1 MRRHRQ
7 AFLFQKDKTLP
18 MIHPKK
24 AFVAAAGIGKRM
36 RPLTATTPKPLIEV
50 CGKSLIDYGL
60 DALAAAGTELAVV
73 NVHYIADLL
82 EVHVSKRKTPKIIVS
97 DERDMLLETGGG
109 TVKALP
115 HLGDQPFYYLNAD
128 SIWIEGVK
136 PNFRFLAEMWDDDKM
151 DGLLLLSTTVK
162 AVGFEGLGDFTM
174 DPDGRL
180 KRRRENVAAP
190 FVYASAAIFHPR
202 LFKDAPSGKF
212 SLNVLF
218 DRAIAEG
225 RLFGAQMG
233 GTWLH
238 VGTPAAIS
246 AAERAMRDALA

>member
-1 MRRHRQ
+1 MSGSEYP
-7 AFLFQKDKTLP
+7 T
-18 MIHPKK
+18 K
-24 AFVAAAGIGKRM
+24 AFVAAAGLGKRM

-60 DALAAAGTELAVV
+60 DALAHAGAQEAVV

-82 EVHVSKRKTPKIIVS
+82 EVHVARRTSPQIIIS
-97 DERDMLLETGGG
+97 DERDELLETGGG
-109 TVKALP
+109 TLKALP
-115 HLGDQPFYYLNAD
+115 ILGDAPFFYLNAD

-136 PNFRFLAEMWDDDKM
+136 PNFRLLAETWEDDKM
-151 DGLLLLSTTVK
+151 DGLLLLSRTVG
-162 AVGFEGLGDFTM
+162 AVGFDGPGDFTI

-180 KRRRENVAAP
+180 KRREENIVAP

-202 LFKDAPSGKF
+202 LFKNAPKGKF

-218 DRAIAEG
+218 DRAMEAG
-225 RLFGAQMG
+225 RLFGAQMD

-238 VGTPAAIS
+238 VGTPDAIG
-246 AAERAMRDALA
+246 AAERAIRNAMA